1 MVERMAAVGLDF
13 ISVTLVLQLVN
24 CTDFKRIA
32 ADCTNE
38 VTIECEPLYL
48 LTATGN

>member
-13 ISVTLVLQLVN
+13 ISATLVLQLVN
-24 CTDFKRIA
+24 CTDFKIV
-32 ADCTNE
+32 TNE
-38 VTIECEPLYL
+38 VTVECEPLYM